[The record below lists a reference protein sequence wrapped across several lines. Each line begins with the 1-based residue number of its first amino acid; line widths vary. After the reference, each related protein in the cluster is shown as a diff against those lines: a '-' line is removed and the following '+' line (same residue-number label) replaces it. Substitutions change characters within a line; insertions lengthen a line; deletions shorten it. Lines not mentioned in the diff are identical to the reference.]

1 MCTEDIYEGKYRF
14 LISKLESAGSK
25 HCEDPKAFI
34 EYSNNMDGIFESG
47 DEYNP
52 TEKRKILIA
61 FDYMIVDI
69 LSYKK
74 LKSVVTELFII
85 GRKLFLLFL
94 SHNLISKNV
103 SKNFTLNSTHYFIV
117 KIPSKREH

>member
-1 MCTEDIYEGKYRF
+1 MKDFRF
-14 LISKLESAGSK
+14 LISKLASAGSK

-34 EYSNNMDGIFESG
+34 EYPNNMDGIFESA

-52 TEKRKILIA
+52 TKKRKILILV
-61 FDYMIVDI
+61 DYMIVDI

-74 LKSVVTELFII
+74 LQSIVTELFII

-103 SKNFTLNSTHYFIV
+103 
-117 KIPSKREH
+117 

>member
-1 MCTEDIYEGKYRF
+1 MCTEDLYEGKYRF
-14 LISKLESAGSK
+14 LINKLESAGSK
-25 HCEDPKAFI
+25 QCEDPKAFI

-52 TEKRKILIA
+52 TKKRKILIV

-74 LKSVVTELFII
+74 LQSIVTELFLT
-85 GRKLFLLFL
+85 GRKLFLVFL
-94 SHNLISKNV
+94 SHNLV
-103 SKNFTLNSTHYFIV
+103 SKIFTLNSAHYFIV

>member
-1 MCTEDIYEGKYRF
+1 
-14 LISKLESAGSK
+14 
-25 HCEDPKAFI
+25 
-34 EYSNNMDGIFESG
+34 MDGIFESG

-94 SHNLISKNV
+94 SQSYFKKCFKKFYTKFYSLLYRENSKQ
-103 SKNFTLNSTHYFIV
+103 
-117 KIPSKREH
+117 KRALTNGN